1 MDLDQ
6 ISITFNEIITGK
18 NVKRIFHEL
27 EYNNVDYTE
36 LFVERLKLHKYLVTT
51 ISEIK
56 VEPGF
61 RIPGF
66 LLRNKSAIFGYV
78 GWEIFTAKSKRLL
91 WGSLIQN
98 IKGDWKYT
106 VSDKSKTK
114 IWVNPN
120 QIEEITISSYG
131 LALK

>member
-1 MDLDQ
+1 MNLDQ
-6 ISITFNEIITGK
+6 ISIIFTEIITGK

-27 EYNNVDYTE
+27 EYNNVDYTN
-36 LFVERLKLHKYLVTT
+36 LFIERLKLNKYLETP

-56 VEPGF
+56 VGPGF

-78 GWEIFTAKSKRLL
+78 SWEIFNAKSKRKL
-91 WGSLIQN
+91 WGSLILN
-98 IKGDWKYT
+98 NKGDWKYT

-120 QIEEITISSYG
+120 QIEEINISTYG